1 MTRTTRSSRMLV
13 WWLPLLLLQGSA
25 TLAWADTP
33 ASILA
38 KYEKLAGAPGSP
50 ERGKKLFTTDFKQV
64 LGWTCSSCHT
74 EDPSRRGQDQL
85 KEKPIEPLA
94 PAANPKRLTNPV
106 HVDATLNVNCADVVD
121 RKCTAQKKADLMAWL
136 ISVKPR

>member
-1 MTRTTRSSRMLV
+1 MKRTIGSRTATALLTM
-13 WWLPLLLLQGSA
+13 LLLQGTA
-25 TLAWADTP
+25 GVALADTP
-33 ASILA
+33 ASILE

-64 LGWTCSSCHT
+64 LGWTCSSSHT
-74 EDPSRRGQDQL
+74 EDPSRHGQDQL

-94 PAANPKRLTNPV
+94 PAANPKRLTNPL
-106 HVDATLNVNCADVVD
+106 HVESTLNINCGDVVG
-121 RKCTAQKKADLMAWL
+121 RKCTAQEKADLMAWL